1 MESTWCSRIA
11 DAERMR
17 IGCQRLPWEFNYSN
31 GTMATAPVMKGPSP
45 RGHRI
50 TWYLQYISRMVV
62 GDGWIPAILPFNF
75 IHPVSSPLPRRG
87 QLQSVLLSSGVDE
100 YNSVKIKIVKSI
112 DYLELIRVC
121 LNLNCCSRIQS
132 PDTL

>member
-1 MESTWCSRIA
+1 MLRWLRFRSEVRRGFWGRDIALFPAEWGKSGSRRVSTWNRRCSRIA

-50 TWYLQYISRMVV
+50 TWYLQYISQMVV
-62 GDGWIPAILPFNF
+62 KDAWIDLP
-75 IHPVSSPLPRRG
+75 
-87 QLQSVLLSSGVDE
+87 LLLWFYSITAKSCFKV
-100 YNSVKIKIVKSI
+100 VKDHSFV
-112 DYLELIRVC
+112 
-121 LNLNCCSRIQS
+121 
-132 PDTL
+132 